1 MQIYVKKSK
10 LGREKCKMYSLR
22 IKGAPKSIM
31 EFTAQR
37 DKKFK
42 EEPDAKRN
50 KGSGDIVRSRA
61 LSANLPACG
70 KELMKSLTIQE
81 NH

>member
-1 MQIYVKKSK
+1 
-10 LGREKCKMYSLR
+10 
-22 IKGAPKSIM
+22 M

>member
-1 MQIYVKKSK
+1 MKEASGVRDVQCE
-10 LGREKCKMYSLR
+10 EKRSTRNCNGTMS
-22 IKGAPKSIM
+22 S
-31 EFTAQR
+31 AQG